1 MATIKDVAAR
11 AGVSVTTVSHVVNG
25 TRHVSAKGRQGVEAA
40 IRELAYVP
48 NAMARSLKS
57 NTTSTLGMLIPNS
70 SNPYFAEI
78 VRIVEERCFGAGYT
92 LVLCN
97 THDEPRR
104 QSVYLQVLAERRIDG
119 LIVVSTGGDN
129 SLVTQLEHL
138 RVPTVLVDREIADP
152 HCDLVET
159 AHMQGGLL
167 AARHLL
173 SLGHKRIA
181 CIGGPVGVNPSEQ
194 RIEGWRM
201 ALAEAGAAPTI
212 TDGLLWR
219 GGFTSQGGYEAMH
232 AILRAEA
239 VPSAVFACNDL
250 MAIGALRAAHE
261 SDLRVP
267 DELSIV
273 GFDDIE
279 LAAYTSPA
287 LTTVAQPME
296 RIGAL
301 AVDMLLERVGGKRR
315 DARKVVLQ
323 PELRVRDSTARHA
336 PGLSA
341 GVNASTTESAPQES
355 PPPPTAKAK
364 AIAKAAAKAAAKA
377 GAKGSQK
384 ATGKR
389 KFL

>member
-1 MATIKDVAAR
+1 MATIKDVALR
-11 AGVSVTTVSHVVNG
+11 AGVSVTTVSHVVND
-25 TRHVSAKGRQGVEAA
+25 TRHVSAKGRERVEEA
-40 IRELAYVP
+40 IRELGYVP

-78 VRIVEERCFGAGYT
+78 VRIVEDRCFGAGYT

-97 THDEPRR
+97 TDDEPRR

-119 LIVVSTGGDN
+119 LIVVSTGAGDDD
-129 SLVTQLEHL
+129 SLVTQLDGL
-138 RVPTVLVDREIADP
+138 RIPTVLVDREIADP
-152 HCDLVET
+152 ACDLVET

-167 AARHLL
+167 AVRHLL

-181 CIGGPVGVNPSEQ
+181 CIGGPVGVMPSEQ

-201 ALAEAGAAPTI
+201 ALAEAGTAPNA
-212 TDGLLWR
+212 DALLWR

-232 AILRAEA
+232 AILRTEEA
-239 VPSAVFACNDL
+239 PSAVFVCNDL

-261 SDLRVP
+261 SGVRVP

-279 LAAYTSPA
+279 LSAYTSPP
-287 LTTVAQPME
+287 LTTVAQPKE

-323 PELRVRDSTARHA
+323 PELRVRASTARHA
-336 PGLSA
+336 SFR
-341 GVNASTTESAPQES
+341 E
-355 PPPPTAKAK
+355 
-364 AIAKAAAKAAAKA
+364 AAAP
-377 GAKGSQK
+377 SSSS
-384 ATGKR
+384 TPSR
-389 KFL
+389 KSRTP

>member
-1 MATIKDVAAR
+1 MATIKDVALR
-11 AGVSVTTVSHVVNG
+11 AGVSVTTVSHVVND
-25 TRHVSAKGRQGVEAA
+25 TRHVSAKGRERVELA
-40 IRELAYVP
+40 IRELGYVP

-78 VRIVEERCFGAGYT
+78 VRIVEDRCFGAGYT

-97 THDEPRR
+97 TDDEPRR

-119 LIVVSTGGDN
+119 LIVVSTGDDD
-129 SLVTQLEHL
+129 SLVTQLQGL
-138 RVPTVLVDREIADP
+138 RIPTVLVDREIADP
-152 HCDLVET
+152 SCDLVET

-167 AARHLL
+167 AVRHLL

-181 CIGGPVGVNPSEQ
+181 CLGGPEGLTPSEQ

-201 ALAEAGAAPTI
+201 ALAEAGNTPNADA
-212 TDGLLWR
+212 LLWR
-219 GGFTSQGGYEAMH
+219 GAFTSQSGYEAMH
-232 AILRAEA
+232 AILRTEHP
-239 VPSAVFACNDL
+239 PSAVFVCNDL

-261 SDLRVP
+261 SGVHVP

-279 LAAYTSPA
+279 LSAYTSPP
-287 LTTVAQPME
+287 LTTVAQPKE

-301 AVDMLLERVGGKRR
+301 AVDMLLERVSGKRR

-323 PELRVRDSTARHA
+323 PELRVRASTARHA
-336 PGLSA
+336 SFKEPVA
-341 GVNASTTESAPQES
+341 PATESPSTEN
-355 PPPPTAKAK
+355 
-364 AIAKAAAKAAAKA
+364 
-377 GAKGSQK
+377 
-384 ATGKR
+384 R
-389 KFL
+389 KSRTP

>member
-1 MATIKDVAAR
+1 MATIKDVALQ
-11 AGVSVTTVSHVVNG
+11 AGVSVTTVSHVVND
-25 TRHVSAKGRQGVEAA
+25 TRHVSAKVRERVELA
-40 IRELAYVP
+40 IRELGYVP

-78 VRIVEERCFGAGYT
+78 VRIVEDRCFGAGYT

-97 THDEPRR
+97 TDDEPRR

-119 LIVVSTGGDN
+119 LIVVSTGADEDD
-129 SLVTQLEHL
+129 SLATQLRGL
-138 RVPTVLVDREIADP
+138 RIPTVLVDREIADP
-152 HCDLVET
+152 ACDLVET

-167 AARHLL
+167 AVRHLL

-181 CIGGPVGVNPSEQ
+181 CIGGPLGVTSSEQ

-201 ALAEAGAAPTI
+201 ALAETGSAPNA
-212 TDGLLWR
+212 DALLWR

-232 AILRAEA
+232 AILRTEQK
-239 VPSAVFACNDL
+239 PSAVFVCNDL

-261 SDLRVP
+261 SGVRVP

-279 LAAYTSPA
+279 LSAYTSPP
-287 LTTVAQPME
+287 LTTVAQPKE

-301 AVDMLLERVGGKRR
+301 AVDMLLERMGGKRR

-323 PELRVRDSTARHA
+323 PELRVRASTARHA
-336 PGLSA
+336 GFRET
-341 GVNASTTESAPQES
+341 GVTPAAS
-355 PPPPTAKAK
+355 PTATSSK
-364 AIAKAAAKAAAKA
+364 
-377 GAKGSQK
+377 SR
-384 ATGKR
+384 TS
-389 KFL
+389 

>member
-1 MATIKDVAAR
+1 MATIKDVALR
-11 AGVSVTTVSHVVNG
+11 AGVSVTTVSHVVND
-25 TRHVSAKGRQGVEAA
+25 TRHVSAKGRERVELA
-40 IRELAYVP
+40 IRELGYVP

-78 VRIVEERCFGAGYT
+78 VRIVEDRCFGAGYT

-97 THDEPRR
+97 TDDEPRR

-119 LIVVSTGGDN
+119 LIVVSTGAGDDD
-129 SLVTQLEHL
+129 SLVTQLHGL
-138 RVPTVLVDREIADP
+138 RIPTVLVDREIADP
-152 HCDLVET
+152 ACDLVET

-167 AARHLL
+167 AVRHLL

-181 CIGGPVGVNPSEQ
+181 CIGGPVGVMPSEQ

-201 ALAEAGAAPTI
+201 ALAENGTTPNADA
-212 TDGLLWR
+212 LLWR

-232 AILRAEA
+232 AILRTEQA
-239 VPSAVFACNDL
+239 PSAVFVCNDL

-261 SDLRVP
+261 SGVHVP

-279 LAAYTSPA
+279 LSAYTSPP
-287 LTTVAQPME
+287 LTTVAQPKE

-323 PELRVRDSTARHA
+323 PELRVRASTARHA
-336 PGLSA
+336 SFK
-341 GVNASTTESAPQES
+341 E
-355 PPPPTAKAK
+355 
-364 AIAKAAAKAAAKA
+364 AAAPAAELP
-377 GAKGSQK
+377 S
-384 ATGKR
+384 TENR
-389 KFL
+389 KSRTP

>member
-1 MATIKDVAAR
+1 MATIKDVALKAE
-11 AGVSVTTVSHVVNG
+11 VSVTTVSHVVND
-25 TRHVSAKGRQGVEAA
+25 TRHVSPKVRERVELA
-40 IRELAYVP
+40 IRELGYVP

-78 VRIVEERCFGAGYT
+78 VRIVEDRCFGAGYT

-97 THDEPRR
+97 TDDEPHR
-104 QSVYLQVLAERRIDG
+104 QSVYLKVLAERRIDG
-119 LIVVSTGGDN
+119 LIVVSTGDDD
-129 SLVTQLEHL
+129 SLVKQLHGL
-138 RVPTVLVDREIADP
+138 RMPTVLVDREIADP
-152 HCDLVET
+152 ACDLVET

-167 AARHLL
+167 AVRHLL

-181 CIGGPVGVNPSEQ
+181 CIGGPVGVMPSEQ

-201 ALAEAGAAPTI
+201 ALAEAGATPNA
-212 TDGLLWR
+212 DALLWR

-232 AILRAEA
+232 AILRTEQK
-239 VPSAVFACNDL
+239 PSAVFVCNDL

-261 SDLRVP
+261 SGVHVP

-279 LAAYTSPA
+279 LSAYTSPP
-287 LTTVAQPME
+287 LTTVAQPKE

-323 PELRVRDSTARHA
+323 PELRVRASTARHA
-336 PGLSA
+336 SFR
-341 GVNASTTESAPQES
+341 E
-355 PPPPTAKAK
+355 
-364 AIAKAAAKAAAKA
+364 AAAPSSSPAAT
-377 GAKGSQK
+377 S
-384 ATGKR
+384 ATATPSTETR
-389 KFL
+389 KSRTP

>member
-1 MATIKDVAAR
+1 MATIKDVALR
-11 AGVSVTTVSHVVNG
+11 AGVSVTTVSHVVND
-25 TRHVSAKGRQGVEAA
+25 TRHVSAKGRERVEQA
-40 IRELAYVP
+40 IRELGYVP

-78 VRIVEERCFGAGYT
+78 VRIVEDRCFGAGYT

-97 THDEPRR
+97 TDDEPRR

-119 LIVVSTGGDN
+119 LIVVSTGAGDDD
-129 SLVTQLEHL
+129 SLVTQLHGL
-138 RVPTVLVDREIADP
+138 RIPTVLVDREISDP
-152 HCDLVET
+152 ACDLVET

-167 AARHLL
+167 AVRHLL

-181 CIGGPVGVNPSEQ
+181 CIGGPVGVMPSEQ

-201 ALAEAGAAPTI
+201 ALAEAGAPPHA
-212 TDGLLWR
+212 DALLWR

-232 AILRAEA
+232 AILRTEQA
-239 VPSAVFACNDL
+239 PSAVFVCNDL

-261 SDLRVP
+261 SGVHVP
-267 DELSIV
+267 DDLSIV

-279 LAAYTSPA
+279 LSAYTSPP
-287 LTTVAQPME
+287 LTTVAQPKE

-323 PELRVRDSTARHA
+323 PELRVRASTARHA
-336 PGLSA
+336 SFR
-341 GVNASTTESAPQES
+341 E
-355 PPPPTAKAK
+355 
-364 AIAKAAAKAAAKA
+364 AAAPAAAA
-377 GAKGSQK
+377 PVSSP
-384 ATGKR
+384 TENR
-389 KFL
+389 KSRAP

>member
-1 MATIKDVAAR
+1 MATIKDVALR
-11 AGVSVTTVSHVVNG
+11 AGVSVTTVSHVVND
-25 TRHVSAKGRQGVEAA
+25 TRHVSAKGRERVELA
-40 IRELAYVP
+40 IRELGYVP

-78 VRIVEERCFGAGYT
+78 VRIVEDRCFGAGYT

-97 THDEPRR
+97 TDDEPRR

-119 LIVVSTGGDN
+119 LIVVSTGDDD
-129 SLVTQLEHL
+129 SLVTQLQGL
-138 RVPTVLVDREIADP
+138 RIPTVLVDREIADP
-152 HCDLVET
+152 SCDLVET

-167 AARHLL
+167 AVRHLL

-181 CIGGPVGVNPSEQ
+181 CLGGPEGLTPSEQ

-201 ALAEAGAAPTI
+201 ALAEAGTTPNADA
-212 TDGLLWR
+212 LLWR
-219 GGFTSQGGYEAMH
+219 GAFTSQSGYEAMH
-232 AILRAEA
+232 AILRTEHP
-239 VPSAVFACNDL
+239 PSAVFVCNDL

-261 SDLRVP
+261 SGVHVP

-279 LAAYTSPA
+279 LSAYTSPP
-287 LTTVAQPME
+287 LTTVAQPKE

-301 AVDMLLERVGGKRR
+301 AVDMLLERVSGKRR

-323 PELRVRDSTARHA
+323 PELRVRASTARHA
-336 PGLSA
+336 SFKEPA
-341 GVNASTTESAPQES
+341 APATESPSTE
-355 PPPPTAKAK
+355 
-364 AIAKAAAKAAAKA
+364 
-377 GAKGSQK
+377 
-384 ATGKR
+384 KR
-389 KFL
+389 KSRTP

>member
-1 MATIKDVAAR
+1 
-11 AGVSVTTVSHVVNG
+11 
-25 TRHVSAKGRQGVEAA
+25 
-40 IRELAYVP
+40 
-48 NAMARSLKS
+48 LKS

-78 VRIVEERCFGAGYT
+78 VRIVEDRCFGAGYT

-97 THDEPRR
+97 TDDEPRR

-119 LIVVSTGGDN
+119 LIVVSTGDDD
-129 SLVTQLEHL
+129 SLVTQLQGL
-138 RVPTVLVDREIADP
+138 RIPTVLVDREIADP
-152 HCDLVET
+152 SCDLVET

-167 AARHLL
+167 AVRHLL

-181 CIGGPVGVNPSEQ
+181 CIGGPVGLTPSEQ

-201 ALAEAGAAPTI
+201 ALAEAGATPNA
-212 TDGLLWR
+212 DALLWR
-219 GGFTSQGGYEAMH
+219 GAFTSQSGYEAMH
-232 AILRAEA
+232 AILRTEHP
-239 VPSAVFACNDL
+239 PSAVFVCNDL

-261 SDLRVP
+261 SGVHVP

-279 LAAYTSPA
+279 LSAYTSPP
-287 LTTVAQPME
+287 LTTVAQPKE

-323 PELRVRDSTARHA
+323 PELRVRASTARHA
-336 PGLSA
+336 SFREP
-341 GVNASTTESAPQES
+341 SAPGAPAPS
-355 PPPPTAKAK
+355 SSASASG
-364 AIAKAAAKAAAKA
+364 AAP
-377 GAKGSQK
+377 S
-384 ATGKR
+384 TENR
-389 KFL
+389 KSRTP

>member
-1 MATIKDVAAR
+1 MATIKDVALR
-11 AGVSVTTVSHVVNG
+11 AGVSVTTVSHVVND
-25 TRHVSAKGRQGVEAA
+25 TRHVSAKGRERVELA
-40 IRELAYVP
+40 IRELGYVP

-78 VRIVEERCFGAGYT
+78 VRIVEDRCFGAGYT

-97 THDEPRR
+97 TDDEPRR

-119 LIVVSTGGDN
+119 LIVVSTGDDD
-129 SLVTQLEHL
+129 SLVTQLQGL
-138 RVPTVLVDREIADP
+138 RIPTVLVDREIADP
-152 HCDLVET
+152 SCDLVET

-167 AARHLL
+167 AVRHLL

-181 CIGGPVGVNPSEQ
+181 CIGGPEGLTPSEQ

-201 ALAEAGAAPTI
+201 ALAETGSAPNA
-212 TDGLLWR
+212 DALLWR
-219 GGFTSQGGYEAMH
+219 GAFTSQSGYEAMH
-232 AILRAEA
+232 AILRTENP
-239 VPSAVFACNDL
+239 PSAVFVCNDL

-261 SDLRVP
+261 SGVHVP

-279 LAAYTSPA
+279 LSAYTSPP
-287 LTTVAQPME
+287 LTTVAQPKE

-323 PELRVRDSTARHA
+323 PELRVRASTARHA
-336 PGLSA
+336 SFREPAAPTPSSA
-341 GVNASTTESAPQES
+341 APASSAAPSTEN
-355 PPPPTAKAK
+355 
-364 AIAKAAAKAAAKA
+364 
-377 GAKGSQK
+377 
-384 ATGKR
+384 R
-389 KFL
+389 KSRTP

>member
-1 MATIKDVAAR
+1 MATIKDVALR
-11 AGVSVTTVSHVVNG
+11 AGVSVTTVSHVVND
-25 TRHVSAKGRQGVEAA
+25 TRHVSAKGRERVELA
-40 IRELAYVP
+40 IRELGYVP

-78 VRIVEERCFGAGYT
+78 VRIVEDRCFGAGYT

-97 THDEPRR
+97 TDDEPRR

-119 LIVVSTGGDN
+119 LIVVSTGDDD
-129 SLVTQLEHL
+129 SLVTQLQGL
-138 RVPTVLVDREIADP
+138 RIPTVLVDREIADP
-152 HCDLVET
+152 SCDLVET

-167 AARHLL
+167 AVRHLL

-181 CIGGPVGVNPSEQ
+181 CLGGPEGLTPSEQ

-201 ALAEAGAAPTI
+201 ALAEAGTTPNADA
-212 TDGLLWR
+212 LLWR
-219 GGFTSQGGYEAMH
+219 GAFTSQSGYEAMH
-232 AILRAEA
+232 AILRTEHP
-239 VPSAVFACNDL
+239 PSAVFVCNDL

-261 SDLRVP
+261 SGVHVP

-279 LAAYTSPA
+279 LSAYTSPP
-287 LTTVAQPME
+287 LTTVAQPKE

-301 AVDMLLERVGGKRR
+301 AVDMLLERVSGKRR

-323 PELRVRDSTARHA
+323 PELRVRASTARHA
-336 PGLSA
+336 SFKEPAAPS
-341 GVNASTTESAPQES
+341 TESPSTEN
-355 PPPPTAKAK
+355 
-364 AIAKAAAKAAAKA
+364 
-377 GAKGSQK
+377 
-384 ATGKR
+384 R
-389 KFL
+389 KSRTP

>member
-1 MATIKDVAAR
+1 MATIKDVALKAD
-11 AGVSVTTVSHVVNG
+11 VSVTTVSHVVND
-25 TRHVSAKGRQGVEAA
+25 TRHVSAKVRERVELA
-40 IRELAYVP
+40 IRELGYVP

-78 VRIVEERCFGAGYT
+78 VRIVEDRCFGAGYT

-97 THDEPRR
+97 TDDEPHR

-119 LIVVSTGGDN
+119 LIVVSTGAGTDHSD
-129 SLVTQLEHL
+129 SLAKQLHGL

-152 HCDLVET
+152 ACDLVET

-167 AARHLL
+167 AVRHLL

-181 CIGGPVGVNPSEQ
+181 CIGGPVGVMPSEQ

-201 ALAEAGAAPTI
+201 ALAETGATPDIANA
-212 TDGLLWR
+212 DALLWR

-232 AILRAEA
+232 AILRTEEK
-239 VPSAVFACNDL
+239 PSAVFVCNDL

-261 SDLRVP
+261 SGVHVP

-279 LAAYTSPA
+279 LSAYTSPP
-287 LTTVAQPME
+287 LTTVAQPKE

-323 PELRVRDSTARHA
+323 PELRVRASTARHA
-336 PGLSA
+336 SFR
-341 GVNASTTESAPQES
+341 E
-355 PPPPTAKAK
+355 
-364 AIAKAAAKAAAKA
+364 AAAPASSAAPSA
-377 GAKGSQK
+377 
-384 ATGKR
+384 ATPSTENR
-389 KFL
+389 KSRTP

>member
-1 MATIKDVAAR
+1 MATIKDVALR
-11 AGVSVTTVSHVVNG
+11 AGVSVTTVSHVVND
-25 TRHVSAKGRQGVEAA
+25 TRHVSAKGRERVELA
-40 IRELAYVP
+40 IRELGYVP

-78 VRIVEERCFGAGYT
+78 VRIVEDRCFGAGYT

-97 THDEPRR
+97 TDDEPRR

-119 LIVVSTGGDN
+119 LIVVSTGDDD
-129 SLVTQLEHL
+129 SLVTQLQGL
-138 RVPTVLVDREIADP
+138 RIPTVLVDREIADP
-152 HCDLVET
+152 SCDLVET

-167 AARHLL
+167 AVRHLL

-181 CIGGPVGVNPSEQ
+181 CIGGPVGLTPSEQ

-201 ALAEAGAAPTI
+201 ALAEAGTTPNADA
-212 TDGLLWR
+212 LLWR
-219 GGFTSQGGYEAMH
+219 GAFTSQSGYEAMH
-232 AILRAEA
+232 AILRTEHP
-239 VPSAVFACNDL
+239 PSAVFVCNDL

-261 SDLRVP
+261 SGVHVP

-279 LAAYTSPA
+279 LSAYTSPP
-287 LTTVAQPME
+287 LTTVAQPKE

-323 PELRVRDSTARHA
+323 PELRVRASTARHA
-336 PGLSA
+336 SFKEATAPAPSSSTP
-341 GVNASTTESAPQES
+341 ASGAAPSTEN
-355 PPPPTAKAK
+355 
-364 AIAKAAAKAAAKA
+364 
-377 GAKGSQK
+377 
-384 ATGKR
+384 R
-389 KFL
+389 KSRTP

>member
-1 MATIKDVAAR
+1 MATIKDVARHAD
-11 AGVSVTTVSHVVNG
+11 VSVTTVSHVVND
-25 TRHVSAKGRQGVEAA
+25 TRHVSAKVRERVELA
-40 IRELAYVP
+40 IRELGYVP

-78 VRIVEERCFGAGYT
+78 VRIIEDRCFGAGYT
-92 LVLCN
+92 LILCN
-97 THDEPRR
+97 TDDEPHR

-119 LIVVSTGGDN
+119 LIVVSTGAGDEE
-129 SLVTQLEHL
+129 SLMKQLRGL
-138 RVPTVLVDREIADP
+138 RMPTVLVDREIADP
-152 HCDLVET
+152 ACDLVET

-167 AARHLL
+167 AVRHLL

-181 CIGGPVGVNPSEQ
+181 CIGGPVGVMPSEQ

-201 ALAEAGAAPTI
+201 ALAETGATPDIANAQA
-212 TDGLLWR
+212 LLWR

-232 AILRAEA
+232 AILRAGTNDI
-239 VPSAVFACNDL
+239 PSAVFVCNDL

-261 SDLRVP
+261 SGVRVP

-279 LAAYTSPA
+279 LSAYTSPP
-287 LTTVAQPME
+287 LTTVAQPKE

-323 PELRVRDSTARHA
+323 PELRVRASSGAA
-336 PGLSA
+336 P
-341 GVNASTTESAPQES
+341 
-355 PPPPTAKAK
+355 
-364 AIAKAAAKAAAKA
+364 
-377 GAKGSQK
+377 
-384 ATGKR
+384 
-389 KFL
+389 